1 MVENFDGAPRYSL
14 IAVTDKNERYCY
26 DKQKNRFVK
35 LDLNDTPSKST
46 LPALDFLTSNFSSRE
61 ELASTY
67 GITDP
72 IALMYISYQ
81 FNGEKKIAPIFNNPV
96 WAHIA
101 ITYNG
106 KKINFVDK
114 ENLKAFDEVYQEIIK
129 KDSEFVTMLIKGKK
143 NKINISQKSINIIVS
158 LRAHENAIRAKREL
172 GFPVGSITSYNP
184 VYEIYSSDK
193 VGFYNDL
200 KNSIS
205 KYREFRSIYMN
216 YCKMFKPQMEQ
227 VSVNEEKPK
236 RKVIVNPHQ
245 MSMFESGNLE

>member
-35 LDLNDTPSKST
+35 LDSHDTPSKST

-129 KDSEFVTMLIKGKK
+129 KDSEFATMLIKGKK
-143 NKINISQKSINIIVS
+143 NKINISQKSVNIIVS

-193 VGFYNDL
+193 VGFYKDL

-227 VSVNEEKPK
+227 VSVKEEKPK
-236 RKVIVNPHQ
+236 RKVIVNSHQ
-245 MSMFESGNLE
+245 MSMFENGNLE

>member
-35 LDLNDTPSKST
+35 LDINDTPSKST

-129 KDSEFVTMLIKGKK
+129 KDSEFAAMLIKSKK
-143 NKINISQKSINIIVS
+143 NKINISQK
-158 LRAHENAIRAKREL
+158 
-172 GFPVGSITSYNP
+172 
-184 VYEIYSSDK
+184 
-193 VGFYNDL
+193 
-200 KNSIS
+200 
-205 KYREFRSIYMN
+205 
-216 YCKMFKPQMEQ
+216 
-227 VSVNEEKPK
+227 
-236 RKVIVNPHQ
+236 
-245 MSMFESGNLE
+245 